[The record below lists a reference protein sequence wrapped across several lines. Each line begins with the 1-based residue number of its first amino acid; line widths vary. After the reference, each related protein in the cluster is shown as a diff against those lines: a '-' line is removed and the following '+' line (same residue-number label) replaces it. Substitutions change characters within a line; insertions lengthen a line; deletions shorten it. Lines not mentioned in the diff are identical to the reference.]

1 MKLISILFGI
11 HAFSYLSVKGIA
23 SPLRSSRTLEDD
35 SLAFPKI
42 FYTDVPVEDA
52 RNEEIV
58 MFVAELDLTGQDF
71 IDMILRLSYLIHDED
86 DYDHTLALNPFD
98 DNMMV
103 DVEET
108 IKLHDHM
115 VTPPIQNQS
124 ADTIAGF
131 PCYRNLAG
139 VFQLMD
145 DLVSSSLTIDNLVVE
160 KYDIGDSYEKTM
172 NPNNGADIFALK
184 ITGEGL
190 PDCHSTEKGIA
201 FVTCGVHARE
211 YSPPELCSRW
221 AEALVNGYGNDPDIT
236 SILDHTEVH
245 LIMESN
251 PDGRAIAEV
260 NQGVFWRK
268 NTRPGC
274 SFSSSR
280 GVDLNRN
287 FPFKWGYPGGSSG
300 SPCSAT
306 YRGSSPA
313 SEPEVSA
320 IINYAESVFPTS
332 QRQNDPDGAD
342 LDVPFPEDTTIGV
355 YLDIHAYS
363 ELILWPFAYEERYC
377 GNEVGFNS
385 FARKLKSYNNYAL
398 SGPFQPDF
406 LYPASGVTD
415 DYFYK
420 ELGAAG
426 MTYELGTSFY
436 QDCFTAENEIF
447 PDNIPSLMYFAKVST
462 KPYSLVKGP
471 DVIDLDFPA
480 VVNALTD
487 PDVTIS
493 ITVSDDELSAGPGN
507 YQTSTQNIDA
517 IQISVD
523 MHPYDVDL
531 NNNGPTLIDLPVLS
545 SSTTVTSSLTILLSN
560 LIPLLASPLNG
571 EHTIYAQGTDENGYT
586 GPVTATSFVLQ
597 NVPSNIQDP
606 IQCPI
611 CVEDPDKEIIGLLT
625 DTRARF
631 ATCGQLAAASQFVI
645 DLVCDLDPV
654 LVATEYSP
662 ASACQ
667 ETCVD
672 PNSTPNPNTV
682 TFGLTPGPQVIYA
695 TCELLSQQSNQLIG
709 TACSLDMNEWSQYDA
724 SAVCCETC
732 AS

>member
-11 HAFSYLSVKGIA
+11 HVFSYLSTKGIA
-23 SPLRSSRTLEDD
+23 SPLRSARTLEDD

-52 RNEEIV
+52 QNEEIV
-58 MFVAELDLTGQDF
+58 MFVAELDMIASDF
-71 IDMILRLSYLIHDED
+71 IDDILRLSYLIHDEE

-98 DNMMV
+98 DNMIV

-108 IKLHDHM
+108 TKLHDYIA
-115 VTPPIQNQS
+115 TPKNRNQLE
-124 ADTIAGF
+124 DTINGF

-145 DLVSSSLTIDNLVVE
+145 DLVSLSLTIDNLVVE
-160 KYDIGDSYEKTM
+160 KYDIGDSYEKTI

-190 PDCHSTEKGIA
+190 PDCYSTEKGIT

-260 NQGVFWRK
+260 NQAAFWRK

-274 SFSSSR
+274 SSSSSR

-300 SPCSAT
+300 SPCSST
-306 YRGSSPA
+306 YRGSNPA

-320 IINYAESVFPTS
+320 IINYAESVFPAS
-332 QRQNDPDGAD
+332 QRQNDPGGAD

-355 YLDIHAYS
+355 YLDIHSYGN
-363 ELILWPFAYEERYC
+363 LIIWPFSYEERYC
-377 GNEVGFNS
+377 GNEVGFNA
-385 FARKLKSYNNYAL
+385 FARKLKSYNGYAL
-398 SGPFQPDF
+398 AGPFQPAF

-415 DYFYK
+415 EYFYK

-426 MTYELGTSFY
+426 FTYELGTSFY
-436 QDCFTAENEIF
+436 DDCSTFENAIF
-447 PDNIPSLMYFAKVST
+447 HQNIPGLMYFAKVSA

-471 DVIDLDFPA
+471 DVTVLDFPA
-480 VVNALTD
+480 VVDYLTD
-487 PDVTIS
+487 PDATIS
-493 ITVSDDELSAGPGN
+493 ITVSDNELSAGPGN
-507 YQTSTQNIDA
+507 YQTSTQNIDD
-517 IQISVD
+517 IQFSVD

-531 NNNGPTLIDLPVLS
+531 NNNGPTFIDLPVLS
-545 SSTTVTSSLTILLSN
+545 SSTTVTSSLTIPLSD
-560 LIPLLASPLNG
+560 LIPLLAGPLNG
-571 EHTIYAQGTDENGYT
+571 GHTIYAQGKDENGYT

-597 NVPSNIQDP
+597 NVPSNIPDP
-606 IQCPI
+606 IQCPV
-611 CVEDPDKEIIGLLT
+611 CVEDPDKAIIGLLT
-625 DTRARF
+625 GTQARF
-631 ATCGQLAAASQFVI
+631 ATCGQLAAANQGVI
-645 DLVCDLDPV
+645 DAVCALDLVE
-654 LVATEYSP
+654 VATEYSP
-662 ASACQ
+662 ENKCP
-667 ETCVD
+667 ETCID
-672 PNSTPNPNTV
+672 PNSTPNPDTI
-682 TFGLTPGPQVIYA
+682 TFGLAPGPQVIYA
-695 TCELLSQQSNQLIG
+695 TCELLSQQLDQLIG
-709 TACSLDMNEWSQYDA
+709 TACSLDMNEWFQYDA
-724 SAVCCETC
+724 STVCCQTC
-732 AS
+732 SS